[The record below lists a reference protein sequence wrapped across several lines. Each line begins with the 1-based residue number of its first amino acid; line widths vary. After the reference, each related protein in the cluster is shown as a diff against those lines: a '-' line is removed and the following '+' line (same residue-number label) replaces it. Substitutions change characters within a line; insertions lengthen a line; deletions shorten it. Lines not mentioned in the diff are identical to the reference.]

1 MKKVDFDNEFKN
13 PGSEYRSIPF
23 WAWNDE
29 LDTDEIRRQIREMKS
44 CGIGGFFIHS
54 RDGLETE
61 YLSDKWFEC
70 VSAAVDEAKKNG
82 MFSWLYDEDRWPSG
96 TCGGSITATDKNSCK
111 GLTLEVYFSVPEKIE
126 GNVLALYKTKVYEM
140 EIYSLERIR
149 YAEGLILS
157 DEEALL
163 IARLEV
169 SGKSEWFNNSAP
181 PDNLSFDTVS
191 DFINN
196 THKKYKKAV
205 GSEFGVTIPGI
216 FTDEP
221 SLADRHASFNPNRS
235 WIPWTEE
242 FEKYF
247 FEKRGYDVLDMI
259 PYFYFNGEK
268 SAKIRHDYW
277 RTVSERFK
285 EAYSVQ
291 IGDWCRENNLLFT
304 GHFLQEDKLGLSCRV
319 NGSVMPHY
327 AAEDIQA
334 IDMLTERAEEY
345 ITVKQ
350 CSSVSNQLGHGI
362 VLSEMYGCTGWDF
375 SFEGQKWV
383 GDWQYALGVNQRCQH
398 LALYSLRGCRKRDYP
413 PSINCN
419 TSWWKEYKTVEDYFA
434 RLSYMLRCGEP
445 IRTVLVVHPM
455 TTVWSRLGC
464 SPYGNP
470 KRNQERD
477 IPKLNELGDTF
488 NSLVKNLCNK
498 HYDCDLGDEVIISEY
513 GSCSDDKFV
522 IGKCEYNTVIMPFC
536 ENLLSETYTKVM
548 EFMENGGTV
557 LGLAPFPRLIEGEVS
572 EKLSLLINHHNF
584 VKLFSEN
591 ELINYLDKNV
601 KREVSIIYEND
612 KEEENILYQLRYDG
626 NGYILFLSNNDRES
640 AHEVNIKLDVL
651 ENLEQN
657 NLYVYSL
664 NLLTGTLTSCDFKYA
679 KGRVCFDEY
688 MQGCQSSMFYI
699 TNKYVECGSR
709 DVQIWNAE
717 DNRIKTEEIPVEYI
731 AYEADTK
738 NILALD
744 MCRYCMDEKWSENID
759 VWKAQ
764 KEIRENLEMRQI
776 YHNGLEQR
784 YRWVNTRHKNDGK
797 DVWLEF
803 EFKSLTGVDDAELVI
818 ERSECFKIELDGKII
833 DNNSVGCFLDKSF
846 KCIQL
851 PKITEGVHK
860 LRLQCNYTN
869 DMELECCY
877 ILGDFGVCANREIIK
892 KPESISLGDIT
903 GQGYFHY
910 CGGIAYKFKCCLP
923 ELPNKEIYLISK
935 DFDGVSSSAVIN
947 GREIKIPWKEAGI
960 VAVGKFLHEGENEI
974 VINVYGSPRN
984 MLGPLHITN
993 KPLVTKD
1000 SCFCPMG
1007 DNYSQDYNVVS
1018 VGLMK
1023 PPRLIYFKD

>member
-1 MKKVDFDNEFKN
+1 MKKLKFDTEFKN

-70 VSAAVDEAKKNG
+70 VTAAVDEAKKNG

-96 TCGGSITATDKNSCK
+96 TCGGRITASDKNSCK
-111 GLTLEVYFSVPEKIE
+111 GLTLEVCFVVPEKIE
-126 GNVLALYKTKVYEM
+126 GNVMALYKAKVHEM
-140 EIYSLERIR
+140 EIYSFERICD
-149 YAEGLILS
+149 ADGLTLS
-157 DEEALL
+157 DEEVLL
-163 IARLEV
+163 IVRLEV

-181 PDNLSFDTVS
+181 PDNLSFDAVR

-196 THKKYKKAV
+196 THKIYKQAV
-205 GSEFGVTIPGI
+205 GSNFGKTIPGI

-221 SLADRHASFNPNRS
+221 SLADRHAAFNPNRS
-235 WIPWTEE
+235 WIPWTEG

-247 FEKRGYDVLDMI
+247 FEKRGYNVLDII

-285 EAYSVQ
+285 EVYSVQ

-334 IDMLTERAEEY
+334 IDMLTERTEEY

-350 CSSVSNQLGHGI
+350 CSSVSNQLGRGT

-375 SFEGQKWV
+375 SFEGQKWI

-434 RLSYMLRCGEP
+434 RLSYMLRRGVP
-445 IRTVLVVHPM
+445 IRKILVIHPM
-455 TTVWSRLGC
+455 TTVWSRMGC

-477 IPKLNELGDTF
+477 IPKLNEFGETF
-488 NSLVKNLCNK
+488 NLLIKNLCKK
-498 HYDCDLGDEVIISEY
+498 HYDFDLGDEVIISDY
-513 GSCSDDKFV
+513 GSCNNNKFV
-522 IGKCEYNTVIMPFC
+522 IGKCEYDTVIMPFC
-536 ENLLSETYTKVM
+536 ENLISETYIKIM
-548 EFMENGGTV
+548 EFMESGGTV
-557 LGLAPFPRLIEGEVS
+557 IGLAPFPRLIDGEVS
-572 EKLSLLINHHNF
+572 EKLYLLINHHNF
-584 VKLFSEN
+584 VKLFSDI
-591 ELINYLDKNV
+591 ELFEYLDVNI
-601 KREVSIIYEND
+601 KREVSIVGTNEN
-612 KEEENILYQLRYDG
+612 EEENILYQLRYDG
-626 NGYILFLSNNDRES
+626 NGYIIFLSNNDRKNS
-640 AHEVNIKLDVL
+640 HSVHINIPVL
-651 ENLEQN
+651 ENISGS
-657 NLYVYSL
+657 NLNVYFL
-664 NLLTGTLTSCDFKYA
+664 NTLNGNIERCDFKFENNTI
-679 KGRVCFDEY
+679 CFDEY
-688 MQGCQSSMFYI
+688 MCGCQSSMFYI
-699 TNKYVECGSR
+699 TNEQIECENR
-709 DVQIWNAE
+709 DVRIWNIENADVNIE
-717 DNRIKTEEIPVEYI
+717 KIPLKYI
-731 AYEADTK
+731 SFENNMK
-738 NILALD
+738 NILTLD
-744 MCRYCMDEKWSENID
+744 MCRYGIDDKWSETAE

-764 KEIRENLEMRQI
+764 SEIREKLEMRHI

-784 YRWVNTRHKNDGK
+784 YRWVNIPHKNDGK
-797 DVWLEF
+797 KVQLEF
-803 EFKSLTGVDDAELVI
+803 EFNSLTCIDGAKLVI
-818 ERSECFKIELDGKII
+818 ERPECFKIELDGNFI
-833 DNNSVGCFLDKSF
+833 DNNPHGYFLDKSF
-846 KCIQL
+846 KCINL
-851 PKITEGVHK
+851 PQITKGVHRLK
-860 LRLQCNYTN
+860 LTCNYKNNT
-869 DMELECCY
+869 ELENCY
-877 ILGDFGVCANREIIK
+877 ILGDFGVNANREIIE
-892 KPESISLGDIT
+892 KPKSITLGDIT
-903 GQGYFHY
+903 EQGYFHY
-910 CGGIAYKFKCCLP
+910 CGGIEYRFKCCLP
-923 ELPNKEIYLISK
+923 KLPGKEIYLVSE
-935 DFDGVSSSAVIN
+935 DFDGVCSSAVIN
-947 GREIKIPWKEAGI
+947 GKNVEIPWKGAGTI
-960 VAVGKFLHEGENEI
+960 AVGKLLKDGDNEI

-1000 SCFCPMG
+1000 SCFCPEG
-1007 DNYSQDYNVVS
+1007 DNYSADYNLVRA
-1018 VGLMK
+1018 GLMK
-1023 PPRLIYFKD
+1023 PPKLVCFRD